1 MIDNGFADVEYH
13 IPIPGFPVSTSNLRR
28 ETCMRQPTIH
38 YEANFENKKYSDSN
52 LPVSGTARV
61 NVHNDEAPLQAMD
74 DEDAMM
80 YVLWVVMVQQFS
92 LNKGLKEFGDKD
104 KEVTMKE
111 LTQIHDM
118 YTYRPLDA
126 STLTW

>member
-1 MIDNGFADVEYH
+1 
-13 IPIPGFPVSTSNLRR
+13 
-28 ETCMRQPTIH
+28 
-38 YEANFENKKYSDSN
+38 
-52 LPVSGTARV
+52 
-61 NVHNDEAPLQAMD
+61 MD
-74 DEDAMM
+74 YEDAMM
-80 YVLWVVMVQQFS
+80 YVLVVVMVKQFS

-111 LTQIHDM
+111 LTQIHDI